1 MWNRREL
8 MQVALGLP
16 VTSAVLSVGTSA
28 QEAWPTRMI
37 TLVVPFPPGGTSD
50 LAARPLAAFLQERF
64 GQNAIVENKAGGA
77 GAVGHAHVA
86 RAQPDGYTILVALS
100 SLPVI
105 PESNRLL
112 GQPATYEM
120 DQFIP
125 LARLLADP
133 SLLVVHKQSPW
144 ASAADFIAA
153 AKEKPGQFNYGS
165 SGTYGPGHLAMEMF
179 LQAAQ
184 LKMQHVPYRGAGPSA
199 NALLA
204 QDVPALCTVQS
215 VVKGQLEAGTFRVL
229 AQWTPERD
237 PAFPDVP
244 TMRELGYGEVTH
256 VSWAGV
262 FAPRGT
268 PEHATSSLRQA
279 IGAFIQQPASVE
291 RFAAAGGR
299 VNYLDA
305 PAFAEFLKDDTARL
319 LKVVRTIGPAS

>member
-1 MWNRREL
+1 MMNRREL
-8 MQVALGLP
+8 MRTALGACGAAL
-16 VTSAVLSVGTSA
+16 TSTGLRA

-37 TLVVPFPPGGTSD
+37 TVVVPYPPGGTSD

-77 GAVGHAHVA
+77 GAIGHAHVA

-112 GQPATYEM
+112 GQPVTYEM
-120 DQFIP
+120 DQFVP
-125 LARLLADP
+125 MARLLADP
-133 SLLVVHKQSPW
+133 SLLVVHKQAPW
-144 ASAADFIAA
+144 ATAKDFIVAV
-153 AKEKPGQFNYGS
+153 KDKPGQFNYGS

-179 LQAAQ
+179 LHAAQ

-204 QDVPALCTVQS
+204 QEVPALCTVQS
-215 VVKGQLEAGTFRVL
+215 VVKGQLEAGNFRVL

-237 PAFPDVP
+237 PAFPSVP
-244 TMRELGYGEVTH
+244 TMRELGYPEVTH

-262 FAPRGT
+262 FAPKGT
-268 PEHATSSLRQA
+268 PENATRRLREA
-279 IGAFIQQPASVE
+279 IGEFIRQPAVVQ

-299 VNYLDA
+299 VNYLDG
-305 PAFAEFLKDDTARL
+305 PAFADFLKEDTARL
-319 LKVVRTIGPAS
+319 LKVVRAIGPAS